1 MGGASEVEPVGR
13 CFWCDSFVGKYAA
26 GTLVNDF
33 QTAEYSGNVARGSG
47 GVGESHAV
55 DRERRRVVEVKYPG
69 LYPLVKDLCGELVP
83 VGARS
88 FARYV
93 NVGDIESAASVEGID
108 VGLGQYV
115 IRRGDD
121 VVDGAIAVAKSWKWS
136 EAWHGSSMPV
146 LDGRRC
152 NDLHVI
158 DNKMVSA
165 RTVLCDLD
173 GVIWLGREPIPGSRD
188 AVARLRASGRRVVF
202 VTNNSVDRLE
212 DHIAA
217 LRNIGIRADGD
228 IVSSSIAAAHLIVP
242 GERVLVTGGPGVA
255 QAVERKGGLVVVND
269 GIVDRGSFDAVIV
282 GLHRDFDYARL
293 AAASRALRDGA
304 RLIATNSDSTYP
316 TPQGLEPGGGSIVAA
331 VAVAGERLPTFAGK
345 PHQPMAAAIAALIGE
360 DFDAATTVMVGD
372 RPETDGLMAKRLG
385 CAFALVRTG
394 VLQTGQAVDDDIPV
408 AADLADLA
416 AVAAMIA
423 G

>member
-1 MGGASEVEPVGR
+1 
-13 CFWCDSFVGKYAA
+13 
-26 GTLVNDF
+26 
-33 QTAEYSGNVARGSG
+33 
-47 GVGESHAV
+47 
-55 DRERRRVVEVKYPG
+55 
-69 LYPLVKDLCGELVP
+69 
-83 VGARS
+83 
-88 FARYV
+88 
-93 NVGDIESAASVEGID
+93 
-108 VGLGQYV
+108 
-115 IRRGDD
+115 
-121 VVDGAIAVAKSWKWS
+121 
-136 EAWHGSSMPV
+136 MPV
-146 LDGRRC
+146 LDGCRC
-152 NDLHVI
+152 NDLQVI
-158 DNKMVSA
+158 DNEMVSA

-173 GVIWLGREPIPGSRD
+173 GVVWLGREPIPGSPD

-202 VTNNSVDRLE
+202 VTNNSVARLE

-217 LRNIGIRADGD
+217 LRNIGIPADGD
-228 IVSSSIAAAHLIVP
+228 IVSSSTAAAHFIVP

-255 QAVERKGGLVVVND
+255 QAVERNGGLVVVND
-269 GIVDRGSFDAVIV
+269 GVVDRGPFDAVIV

-293 AAASRALRDGA
+293 AAASHALRDGA
-304 RLIATNSDSTYP
+304 RLIGTNSDSTYP
-316 TPQGLEPGGGSIVAA
+316 TPRGLEPGGGSIVAA
-331 VAVAGERLPTFAGK
+331 VAVAGEQFPTFAGK

>member
-1 MGGASEVEPVGR
+1 
-13 CFWCDSFVGKYAA
+13 
-26 GTLVNDF
+26 
-33 QTAEYSGNVARGSG
+33 
-47 GVGESHAV
+47 
-55 DRERRRVVEVKYPG
+55 
-69 LYPLVKDLCGELVP
+69 
-83 VGARS
+83 
-88 FARYV
+88 
-93 NVGDIESAASVEGID
+93 
-108 VGLGQYV
+108 
-115 IRRGDD
+115 
-121 VVDGAIAVAKSWKWS
+121 
-136 EAWHGSSMPV
+136 MPV

-152 NDLHVI
+152 NDLDVI

-173 GVIWLGREPIPGSRD
+173 GVVWLGREPIPGSRD

-255 QAVERKGGLVVVND
+255 QAVERNGGLVVVND
-269 GIVDRGSFDAVIV
+269 GVVDRGPFDAVIV

-293 AAASRALRDGA
+293 TAASRALRDGA

-331 VAVAGERLPTFAGK
+331 VAAAGERLPTFAGK

-416 AVAAMIA
+416 AVATMIV